1 MKRKYTNDILGT
13 PLGVEAE
20 TCLESTDK
28 ILYETEYIVG
38 IRQTF

>member
-20 TCLESTDK
+20 TCLGSTDK

-38 IRQTF
+38 VRQTF